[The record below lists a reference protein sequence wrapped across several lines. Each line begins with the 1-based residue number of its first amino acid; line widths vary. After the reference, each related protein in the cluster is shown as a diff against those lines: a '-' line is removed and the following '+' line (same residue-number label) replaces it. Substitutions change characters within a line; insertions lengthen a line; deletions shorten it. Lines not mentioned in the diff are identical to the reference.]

1 MKLYTS
7 RLSAVEENP
16 KEEGIRIDI
25 EDLSRRLEVVESP
38 TDAKNAAADPRVD
51 EMAERLES
59 LAKTLEEKGVSVGE
73 GTSGGSLDVSGM
85 GEQISK
91 AITEGMKNAQ
101 GGSPDLKALKS
112 QMYVVYF
119 FIGMFLAV
127 GVFLLL
133 LYASD

>member
-1 MKLYTS
+1 M
-7 RLSAVEENP
+7 
-16 KEEGIRIDI
+16 
-25 EDLSRRLEVVESP
+25 VESP
-38 TDAKNAAADPRVD
+38 TDAKNAVADPRVD

-59 LAKTLEEKGVSVGE
+59 LAKTLEEKGGPVGE

-91 AITEGMKNAQ
+91 AITEGMKAAQ
-101 GGSPDLKALKS
+101 VGSPDLKALKS